1 MRKALCI
8 LVCGTL
14 CLSLPL
20 SFSSAQTVYSFKVF
34 SNATDWF
41 KVMLYE
47 MGGSNPII
55 GSSMELISTQL
66 PIHEFSLDS
75 DFFPNGGEISYS
87 RVPFGPTSAQV
98 NFQARI
104 IDQLYLACMKG
115 SYGTLT
121 IQIWD
126 SAAINLL
133 QQYNNNLTGAWC
145 FSSWVWY
152 PTVAVGEEPPSVPAS
167 NSLQQNYP
175 NPFNPATTI
184 SYSVESP
191 VQVKIMIYDS
201 LGRLVRTLV
210 DQPTGPGEHQVIW
223 NGDNNIGAPVAAG
236 TYYYQLVAGERAEAK
251 KMILLK

>member
-1 MRKALCI
+1 MRKAI
-8 LVCGTL
+8 YIIVCGILGL
-14 CLSLPL
+14 CLPL
-20 SFSSAQTVYSFKVF
+20 SFSSAQTTYSFKVF

-47 MGGSNPII
+47 MGAENPII
-55 GSSMELISTQL
+55 GSSMELVSTQL

-98 NFQARI
+98 NFQVTVI
-104 IDQLYLACMKG
+104 HELYLACLKG

-121 IQIWD
+121 IQVWD

-133 QQYNNNLTGAWC
+133 ETYNNQLTGAWC

-152 PTVAVGEEPPSVPAS
+152 PAVAVGEEPTTVPTTDA
-167 NSLQQNYP
+167 LQQNYP

-184 SYSVESP
+184 SYSVEQP
-191 VQVKIMIYDS
+191 VRVKIMIYDS
-201 LGRLVRTLV
+201 MGRLVRTLV
-210 DQPTGPGEHQVIW
+210 DQPAESGEHQVIW
-223 NGDNNIGAPVAAG
+223 NGDNNFGAPVAAG
-236 TYYYQLVAGERAEAK
+236 TYFYQLEAGDRTEAK